1 MLQVFDA
8 SDFSG
13 KCTFRQVSNIFGV
26 SYGQKS
32 SHFMVEYLD
41 EHFKHKNEL
50 FESSSIEQYH
60 NRFRPTSLGE
70 SLRLPLENDLPLFV
84 YPWGVFGSGASKS
97 HKNVLSSRFCG
108 PSERD
113 LILAEEESLLKL
125 HDVIKRDGYRPTVY
139 PNRFI
144 QGVWMV
150 REDGRRKF
158 VVLQGNHRVV
168 MSYLKYEKV
177 AVRNDMFKIGS
188 VREEDVDD
196 WVMVRNGHISRRE
209 AKLVFD
215 RFFTS

>member
-1 MLQVFDA
+1 M
-8 SDFSG
+8 
-13 KCTFRQVSNIFGV
+13 
-26 SYGQKS
+26 
-32 SHFMVEYLD
+32 
-41 EHFKHKNEL
+41 
-50 FESSSIEQYH
+50 
-60 NRFRPTSLGE
+60 
-70 SLRLPLENDLPLFV
+70 
-84 YPWGVFGSGASKS
+84 
-97 HKNVLSSRFCG
+97 
-108 PSERD
+108 
-113 LILAEEESLLKL
+113 ILAEEESLLKL

-158 VVLQGNHRVV
+158 VVLQGNHRVAV